1 MFFLLSAFGEGG
13 IMLKALLIM
22 SLTCKEHS
30 EIQSEN
36 FSRKRNLK
44 GHPMGGFGPSDFFP
58 TGRKT

>member
-44 GHPMGGFGPSDFFP
+44 GHPVGGFGP
-58 TGRKT
+58 